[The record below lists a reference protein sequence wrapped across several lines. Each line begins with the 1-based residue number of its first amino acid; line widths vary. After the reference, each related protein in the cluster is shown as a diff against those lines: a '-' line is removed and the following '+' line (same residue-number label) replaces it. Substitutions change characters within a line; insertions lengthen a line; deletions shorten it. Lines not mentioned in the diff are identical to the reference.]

1 MAREDSATTG
11 RVAAPERASPSRV
24 LTDAVDLWIS
34 APSHEKSEVRTFCD
48 LVAGLLDDADP
59 DRRRYVAER
68 LAKRADISPAL
79 ARRLAS
85 DDPPIA
91 APMIVGSPVLTSA
104 DLVQIMRCGPAHVR
118 LVAER
123 LDLGAEI
130 TASLVGPLGAAEAL
144 RRAAAG
150 ARVTSPG
157 TTSRPSDSAAREA
170 AEPHPTI
177 TPPSADAEPS
187 IAAET
192 APTAEPRARRRTPLG
207 DRGTDDRDLS
217 LATFLALEPAGR
229 WRAIRDAASAVAL
242 QTTRP
247 RARPAGEAIGPRLFR
262 PLAHGDRA
270 GFIEELAT
278 VLRIG
283 DAAAEKILDDP
294 HGEPLAVALA
304 ALGVDERTATSILLL
319 GLGER
324 ATLGQMQDLS
334 ALAARIGWRTG
345 EQVVTGWRGGP
356 ANRTETIRQVDP
368 AERRDGRR
376 EPAPRVETRDV
387 PARRSGGRGTTE

>member
-1 MAREDSATTG
+1 MPRDDSVSTG
-11 RVAAPERASPSRV
+11 IAAANGRASPSRV
-24 LTDAVDLWIS
+24 LTDAVELWIS
-34 APSHEKSEVRTFCD
+34 APSHEKSEIRTFCD
-48 LVAGLLDDADP
+48 LVGGLLGDVGPAE
-59 DRRRYVAER
+59 RRFVAER
-68 LAKRADISPAL
+68 LAKRADVAPDL

-85 DDPPIA
+85 DDPQVA
-91 APMIVGSPVLTSA
+91 APIIVGSPVLTSA

-123 LDLGAEI
+123 LDLGDEI
-130 TASLVGPLGAAEAL
+130 TASLVGPLGAVEAL
-144 RRAAAG
+144 R
-150 ARVTSPG
+150 
-157 TTSRPSDSAAREA
+157 SAAKTARRAKIETRPA
-170 AEPHPTI
+170 ARPESDTPAAPVIASTPVRRSEP
-177 TPPSADAEPS
+177 EPV
-187 IAAET
+187 AAET
-192 APTAEPRARRRTPLG
+192 PAAAPPSLGPTAREIRTPG
-207 DRGTDDRDLS
+207 DAGTSLS
-217 LATFLALEPAGR
+217 AFLALDSAGR

-242 QTTRP
+242 QTTKP

-262 PLAHGDRA
+262 PLAQGDRV
-270 GFIEELAT
+270 GFVEELAT

-319 GLGER
+319 GIGER

-345 EQVVTGWRGGP
+345 EQVITGWRGGP

-376 EPAPRVETRDV
+376 EAAPRVETRETPV
-387 PARRSGGRGTTE
+387 RRRGTTE